1 MILKEDV
8 LITRDRT
15 TVFNALNDIDVLKAS
30 IPGCEALERVG
41 EDDLEATIVVRFGPV
56 KASFRS
62 LVWLDASQGPE
73 KFLLSGK
80 GDAGNV
86 GSATGGAEVTLH
98 EQDQHTLLS
107 YEVRI
112 DVVGKLAQLGS
123 RLMEGTTK
131 KLAKKFF
138 SNFETALTGESTKE
152 KGENGR
158 ADEESVPA

>member
-15 TVFNALNDIDVLKAS
+15 TVFDALNDLDILRVS
-30 IPGCEALERVG
+30 IPGCEALERIS
-41 EDDLEATIVVRFGPV
+41 EDDLEATITVRFGPV

-62 LVWLDASQGPE
+62 LVTLDASRGPE
-73 KFLLSGK
+73 KFLLTGK

-98 EQDQHTLLS
+98 DQDQHTLLS
-107 YEVRI
+107 YEVKI

-123 RLMEGTTK
+123 RLMEGTTR

-138 SNFETALTGESTKE
+138 SNFETVLTGESTKKE
-152 KGENGR
+152 GEDGR